1 MYGRSSYY
9 DLGVSNYILYPME
22 KTNFCIVT
30 ILVFLTCLCNSDY
43 HTYDNYQYDEYNYN
57 ENYDYNNQ
65 KPEDY
70 TDDYSQELNDYYDQN
85 LPNPPTPAPIPPPP
99 PPPMGKITFF
109 LGILNMMKYRL
120 FIVTLEYR
128 VSYAKYLIKSFLK
141 CLLF

>member
-1 MYGRSSYY
+1 MM
-9 DLGVSNYILYPME
+9 NTTTT
-22 KTNFCIVT
+22 KTMITT
-30 ILVFLTCLCNSDY
+30 IK
-43 HTYDNYQYDEYNYN
+43 
-57 ENYDYNNQ
+57 NQ
-65 KPEDY
+65 KITPK
-70 TDDYSQELNDYYDQN
+70 TMYSQELNDYYDQN

-120 FIVTLEYR
+120 FIVTLKYR

>member
-1 MYGRSSYY
+1 
-9 DLGVSNYILYPME
+9 ME
-22 KTNFCIVT
+22 KTNFY
-30 ILVFLTCLCNSDY
+30 ILLFIVFLTSFCNSNDY
-43 HTYDNYQYDEYNYN
+43 NYDDYKYNEYNYD
-57 ENYDYNNQ
+57 EDEYYGYNNQ

-85 LPNPPTPAPIPPPP
+85 LPDPPTPAPIPPPP

-141 CLLF
+141 CLLFW